1 MRGTL
6 DAARSLKRYMALGL
20 GDEWEVRLNSE
31 EGAFKRPFCRIDLVG
46 GTSLAPAGEATTDVQ
61 MAAAMV
67 LYPQESSTATQ
78 ALFRAMDVEETLYV
92 IFNRGATTL
101 SAPGTITATKQA
113 TGSLEGDYRYVV
125 CAKNR
130 YGKTTASQPVTVEG
144 VSGRVKLSWRT
155 FPEATSYQVF
165 RGTPQTA
172 AGKERFLLET
182 DDEQTEDGI
191 VFDDGSATPVP
202 NTRPP
207 YANTARLGAPM
218 RVPLYDYD
226 GVSISRGASD
236 RLRPRGDFMR
246 ITEPPSVSRLSD
258 DKDDLMWVVTAN
270 IRLSW
275 RRSNVVTS
283 ALPIIRSVNISE
295 DVA

>member
-1 MRGTL
+1 MRGTV

-31 EGAFKRPFCRIDLVG
+31 EGAFKRPFCRIDLPG
-46 GTSLAPAGEATTDVQ
+46 STSLALAGQSTTDVE

-67 LYPQESSTATQ
+67 LYPKESTTASQ

-92 IFNRGATTL
+92 IFNQGVATL
-101 SAPGTITATKQA
+101 PPVGTVTATKQA
-113 TGSLEGDYRYVV
+113 TGTLTGDYRYVV

-130 YGKTTASQPVTVEG
+130 YGKTTASAPVDVTG
-144 VSGRVKLSWRT
+144 VSGRVKLTWSVY
-155 FPEATSYQVF
+155 PEATSYQVF
-165 RGTPQTA
+165 RATPDVP

-191 VFDDGSATPVP
+191 VYDDGSLTPVP

-207 YANTARLGAPM
+207 YVNTARLGAPL

-226 GVSISRGASD
+226 GVSVNSGASD
-236 RLRPRGDFMR
+236 LLRPRGDFMR
-246 ITEPPSVSRLSD
+246 ITEPPSLSRLSD
-258 DKDDLMWVVTAN
+258 DKDDLMWVVAAN